1 MSIQHV
7 ERRVHQG
14 PVAAGTQHLA
24 HVIRQGLL
32 IRHSAGTV
40 GASGSLKSNAVGS
53 SIIQRVLSG
62 SALRVDDNQALERQP
77 AAFDAR
83 EREHLFGPGC
93 GLVDL
98 PLLASTTTTT
108 GTRAWTLHRR
118 VADRR
123 SSSRLSDS
131 KLHTYQQGID

>member
-14 PVAAGTQHLA
+14 PVVAGTQHLA

-40 GASGSLKSNAVGS
+40 GASGFLKSNAVGS

-62 SALRVDDNQALERQP
+62 SALRVDDNQAVEGQP

-83 EREHLFGPGC
+83 
-93 GLVDL
+93 
-98 PLLASTTTTT
+98 
-108 GTRAWTLHRR
+108 
-118 VADRR
+118 
-123 SSSRLSDS
+123 
-131 KLHTYQQGID
+131 